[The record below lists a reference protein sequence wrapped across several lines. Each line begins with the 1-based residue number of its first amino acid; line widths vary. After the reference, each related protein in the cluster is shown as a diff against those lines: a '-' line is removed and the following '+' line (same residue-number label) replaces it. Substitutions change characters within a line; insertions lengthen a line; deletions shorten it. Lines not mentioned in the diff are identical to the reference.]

1 MYIIPSKQI
10 YIKQILPSYTAYIYT
25 GKQIK
30 HIFLLSYKYMNIST
44 PLFVHAQ
51 KQE

>member
-10 YIKQILPSYTAYIYT
+10 YIKQIPPSYTAYIYT

-30 HIFLLSYKYMNIST
+30 HIFLLSHNNIIIST
-44 PLFVHAQ
+44 QLFVRTR
-51 KQE
+51 K